1 MIENYQRRV
10 HEFIKKTREKQLSK
24 EKEFSAILQKSL
36 KEPCLGDESMRKVHK
51 RQKER
56 REEAVEGNRML
67 EVVAHPYSWQ
77 PGWEPLQLRPRDKS
91 QEVVAPFRQKPRG
104 SIERIYDQ
112 TLDKGINNN
121 IDESKLVDKKFIRK
135 LKGYKKNPA
144 EVMKEKGQANKIL
157 DPKKIM
163 GELHD
168 KTHFKTAF

>member
-1 MIENYQRRV
+1 MISLYKFEKQAKSEHLKSKQEKEWEEWLKAKSEEKEEMIENYQRRV

-24 EKEFSAILQKSL
+24 EKEFSAILQKSFR
-36 KEPCLGDESMRKVHK
+36 KPCLGDESMRKVHK

-56 REEAVEGNRML
+56 REEAVEGNRLL

-91 QEVVAPFRQKPRG
+91 QEVVAPFRQRPRG

-121 IDESKLVDKKFIRK
+121 ID
-135 LKGYKKNPA
+135 
-144 EVMKEKGQANKIL
+144 
-157 DPKKIM
+157 
-163 GELHD
+163 
-168 KTHFKTAF
+168 